1 MSPSGLQINKPVAV
15 AIFGVIVTVSVVYY
29 YSDTFGLTKTKN
41 LAEPSTKT
49 SRKNMEE
56 KNIVVNV
63 NGEDLKIFTRQV
75 KPDKEPIFDILLLHG
90 QAFSSQNWMDI
101 GTLDMLK
108 KTGYRAVA
116 VDLPGYGKSSKTE
129 IKEKGEFIKDLIKT
143 LEMNAPV
150 IISPSMSGS
159 FALPYI
165 FNGEASSVLKRARA
179 YIPVAP
185 VGTSEFKE
193 KYPQS
198 QIPTL
203 IVRGE
208 NDLSLGTLSE
218 NNLKTIPRSEVH
230 VIQDAG
236 HACYIN
242 KPDEFHNLISIF
254 LKSVQS

>member
-1 MSPSGLQINKPVAV
+1 MSPSGLQINKPVAI
-15 AIFGVIVTVSVVYY
+15 AIFGVIVTASVLYY
-29 YSDTFGLTKTKN
+29 HSDTFGLTKTKN
-41 LAEPSTKT
+41 LAQTSTN
-49 SRKNMEE
+49 NMEE
-56 KNIVVNV
+56 KNIVVDF
-63 NGEDLKIFTRQV
+63 NGEELKIFTRQV
-75 KPDKEPIFDILLLHG
+75 KPDTAPIFDILLLHG
-90 QAFSSQNWMDI
+90 QAFTSKNWLDI
-101 GTLDMLK
+101 GTLDLLK

-116 VDLPGYGKSSKTE
+116 VDLPGYGKSPKTE
-129 IKEKGEFIKDLIKT
+129 IKDRGEFIKAMIKT
-143 LEMNAPV
+143 LEMDAPV

-185 VGTSEFKE
+185 VGTSKFKD

-198 QIPTL
+198 QIPTI

-208 NDLSLGTLSE
+208 KDQSLGSESENDLKTL
-218 NNLKTIPRSEVH
+218 PRSKVH
-230 VIQDAG
+230 VIADAG

-242 KPDEFHNLISIF
+242 KPDEFHKLITDF